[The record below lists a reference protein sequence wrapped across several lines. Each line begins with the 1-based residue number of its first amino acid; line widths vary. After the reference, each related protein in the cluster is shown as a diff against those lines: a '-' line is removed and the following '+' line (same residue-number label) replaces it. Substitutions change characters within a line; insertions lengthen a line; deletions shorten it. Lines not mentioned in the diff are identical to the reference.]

1 MTKISLSALT
11 MALLIRRSDAVCEG
25 DISLGSTCDLAAL
38 EAALSGSTCT
48 IDLLFPEGDAATAVQ
63 ELCEYDAPTQFVK
76 IQGSYQLD
84 QRSMNGGGDVKDGEN
99 TFDIDVA
106 RVKRFIDN
114 EMDDQVI
121 AWPEYAQKEEYN
133 PANGYGDNG
142 YMPNFN
148 IDPDAEKG
156 SCKLNTAM
164 CCFVESQFDFVDN
177 SDICRHD
184 LSKSPQSN
192 HIKSAWSVFS
202 GDESSHCV
210 GFTWEDG
217 DIYKGNTLFYTSLYQ
232 TVVNGYMG
240 NVPGAP
246 MCACVEQMPVVT
258 KADCVTST
266 GTGLQYTLS
275 VDKDTGGVSASH
287 SVAMTYGDCGG
298 NDLKAQVKATHA
310 GSDIETAIDEY
321 LVGDDCDIT
330 NAVYLNDEQ
339 LLVPSAINS
348 LMNLDGAEYE
358 GRSWKQLFGEG
369 IFFLPPDYDAA
380 AGDAEMRADLDA
392 CVASEG
398 RQCLILRKCTSC
410 TVESH
415 KEIVYKRLT
424 PWFPFQEGISTDTT
438 IDIVNLFT
446 NQWRNNNNVL
456 HVDYELYS
464 SVQDALTGTDEW
476 EQADYNSNNHKY
488 GFPRNS
494 GPTGY
499 VGNQWNSYA
508 WSGGHADQSAFYIE
522 VPSETTVV

>member
-1 MTKISLSALT
+1 MTKLSISALT

-38 EAALSGSTCT
+38 ETALSGSTCT
-48 IDLLFPEGDAATAVQ
+48 IDLLFPDGDAATAVQ
-63 ELCEYDAPTQFVK
+63 ELCEYDAPTQFVH

-266 GTGLQYTLS
+266 GTALEYTFS
-275 VDKDTGGVSASH
+275 VDKDTGDVSASH

-321 LVGDDCDIT
+321 L
-330 NAVYLNDEQ
+330 
-339 LLVPSAINS
+339 
-348 LMNLDGAEYE
+348 
-358 GRSWKQLFGEG
+358 
-369 IFFLPPDYDAA
+369 
-380 AGDAEMRADLDA
+380 
-392 CVASEG
+392 
-398 RQCLILRKCTSC
+398 
-410 TVESH
+410 
-415 KEIVYKRLT
+415 
-424 PWFPFQEGISTDTT
+424 
-438 IDIVNLFT
+438 
-446 NQWRNNNNVL
+446 
-456 HVDYELYS
+456 
-464 SVQDALTGTDEW
+464 
-476 EQADYNSNNHKY
+476 
-488 GFPRNS
+488 
-494 GPTGY
+494 
-499 VGNQWNSYA
+499 
-508 WSGGHADQSAFYIE
+508 
-522 VPSETTVV
+522 